1 MLQLRKVFWLEE
13 LGQDFVEHALLLAM
27 ISLAA
32 AGLFF
37 SSGASVSGV
46 WSAADSKIAV
56 AYQSAAS

>member
-1 MLQLRKVFWLEE
+1 MSQLLQSFWFEE

-46 WSAADSKIAV
+46 WSAADSKITV
-56 AYQSAAS
+56 AYKSAVS